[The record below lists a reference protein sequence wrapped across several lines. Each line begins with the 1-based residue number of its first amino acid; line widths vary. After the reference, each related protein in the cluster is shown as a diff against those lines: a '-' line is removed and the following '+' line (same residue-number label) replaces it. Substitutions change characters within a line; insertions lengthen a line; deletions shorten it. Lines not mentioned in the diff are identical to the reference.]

1 MTDILPLFPYQTV
14 GASFLATKDQAL
26 LADEP
31 GLGKSA
37 QAIAACDSIGAQNI
51 LVICPANLRI
61 NWSREFW
68 RFSPLDR
75 SWIAVRTPKDEIHQE
90 GVVICSYDLIV
101 PFDASKDIRNAHEI
115 QTCAPLCLKD
125 LDDYFTGKFPNIV
138 RARHWDALSTLLKRD
153 LRSELSA
160 PNVGVSYFLACRD
173 IPDAI
178 QKYVY
183 RSKVSKA
190 IEKERHALIDKIRQR
205 EWDVLILDEAH
216 YLKNRDSQRTKILYG
231 NGQRSPGIKAR
242 AKRTWRLTGTPAPNG
257 WASELWTHLFS
268 AGITRMPYWD
278 FVFHFSNGETD
289 DYKYT
294 ERSLK
299 NTEELKKLLAQFML
313 RRKKEEVLKDLPPI
327 VFQEVTVE
335 KSPVELDPIFYEQIR
350 GIGEDR
356 FLSGMA
362 QQDNMLRMALEAAH
376 KNSTNNKPAT
386 NAANVLESMAPS
398 LVTLRRYLGMQKL
411 PAICD
416 ILAAELESEM
426 LDKVV
431 IFAVHQSV
439 IEGMREK
446 LRKFGA
452 VTLYGNTP
460 PLKRQENVD
469 KFQSDPKTRVFIGN
483 IQAAGVG
490 ITLTSACNVAF
501 AEADWVPANNAQAAM
516 RCHRIGQKNTVR
528 VRFFTCADTV
538 DEQIQKTLL
547 RKTRELAKIF

>member
-1 MTDILPLFPYQTV
+1 MSDLLPLFPYQTV

-37 QAIAACDSIGAQNI
+37 QAIAAADAVNAKNI
-51 LVICPANLRI
+51 LVIAPANLRI
-61 NWSREFW
+61 NWCREFD

-75 SWIAVRTPKDEIHQE
+75 PCAAIMSAKDRIPTS
-90 GVVICSYDLIV
+90 GVVVCSYDLL
-101 PFDASKDIRNAHEI
+101 
-115 QTCAPLCLKD
+115 CADKVREALKQ
-125 LDDYFTGKFPNIV
+125 I
-138 RARHWDALSTLLKRD
+138 
-153 LRSELSA
+153 
-160 PNVGVSYFLACRD
+160 
-173 IPDAI
+173 
-178 QKYVY
+178 
-183 RSKVSKA
+183 
-190 IEKERHALIDKIRQR
+190 
-205 EWDVLILDEAH
+205 EWDVLVLDEAH
-216 YLKNRDSQRTKILYG
+216 FLKERSARRTKAIYG
-231 NGQRSPGIKAR
+231 FGKRSPGIAVH
-242 AKRTWRLTGTPAPNG
+242 AKRIWRLTGTPAPND
-257 WASELWTHLFS
+257 ASELYTHLKS
-268 AGITRMPYWD
+268 AGIIDEPYWD
-278 FVFHFSNGETD
+278 FTFRFCAGFNS
-289 DYKYT
+289 DYGFRIT
-294 ERSLK
+294 GHK

-335 KSPVELDPIFYEQIR
+335 KSPVE
-350 GIGEDR
+350 
-356 FLSGMA
+356 
-362 QQDNMLRMALEAAH
+362 LRMALEAAH

-547 RKTRELAKIF
+547 RKTRELAKIL